1 MNKKATAIFMG
12 VFFVFC
18 LGIILLNQGTVNAS
32 EARIVRIMG
41 GESYNV
47 KGIRLEPELLSV
59 SPGSVVI
66 WNNWARAYEVKIIFE
81 EGKVCDDV
89 SDAETGFKLDS
100 KNCYVTTW
108 IKLGGTTSLRF
119 NEKGTYKY
127 IVETP
132 GGIKGK
138 GAIQVK

>member
-1 MNKKATAIFMG
+1 MG
-12 VFFVFC
+12 VLFVFC
-18 LGIILLNQGTVNAS
+18 LSAILVNQETVNAS

-47 KGIRLEPELLSV
+47 KGIRLEPEILAV

-66 WNNWARAYEVKIIFE
+66 WNNWARAYEIKIIFE

-89 SDAETGFKLDS
+89 SDAETGFKMDS

-127 IVETP
+127 TVETP

-138 GAIQVK
+138 GEIQVQ

>member
-1 MNKKATAIFMG
+1 MSKRAATILVG

-18 LGIILLNQGTVNAS
+18 VGVILVNQGTINAS

-41 GESYNV
+41 GDSYNV
-47 KGIRLEPELLSV
+47 KGIRVEPQILAV

-66 WNNWARAYEVKIIFE
+66 WNNWARAYEVKITFK
-81 EGKVCDDV
+81 EGKVCEDV
-89 SDAETGFKLDS
+89 TDAETGFKLDAKS
-100 KNCYVTTW
+100 CVVTTW
-108 IKLGGTTSLRF
+108 MKLGKTTSLRF

-127 IVETP
+127 TVETP

-138 GAIQVK
+138 GEIRVR

>member
-1 MNKKATAIFMG
+1 MGKKAIVILMG
-12 VFFVFC
+12 VFFIFC
-18 LGIILLNQGTVNAS
+18 LGAVLVEQKTANAS
-32 EARIVRIMG
+32 DARIVRIMG
-41 GESYNV
+41 GDSYNV
-47 KGIRLEPELLSV
+47 KGIRLEPEIITV

-132 GGIKGK
+132 SGIKGK
-138 GAIQVK
+138 GAIRVR

>member
-1 MNKKATAIFMG
+1 MNKKAMTIFMG
-12 VFFVFC
+12 VLFLFC
-18 LGIILLNQGTVNAS
+18 LSAILVSQGTANAS
-32 EARIVRIMG
+32 EARIIRIMG

-47 KGIRLEPELLSV
+47 KGIRLEPEILAV

-81 EGKVCDDV
+81 DGKVCDDV
-89 SDAETGFKLDS
+89 SDAETGFKMDS

-127 IVETP
+127 TVETP

-138 GAIQVK
+138 GEIQVQ

>member
-1 MNKKATAIFMG
+1 MGKKAVAILLG
-12 VFFVFC
+12 AFFVFC
-18 LGIILLNQGTVNAS
+18 VGAVLLNQGTANAAD
-32 EARIVRIMG
+32 ARIVRIMG
-41 GESYNV
+41 GDSYNV
-47 KGIRLEPELLSV
+47 KSIRMEPDILSV

-89 SDAETGFKLDS
+89 SDAETGFKMDS

-127 IVETP
+127 TVETP
-132 GGIKGK
+132 GGVKGK
-138 GAIQVK
+138 GAIRVK